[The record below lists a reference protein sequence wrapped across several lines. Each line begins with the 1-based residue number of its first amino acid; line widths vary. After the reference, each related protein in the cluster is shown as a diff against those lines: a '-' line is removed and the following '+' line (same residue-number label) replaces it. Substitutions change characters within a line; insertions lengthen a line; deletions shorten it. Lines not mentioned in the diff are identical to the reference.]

1 MIKLHSEKVKDD
13 LRAVYTGDFIATN
26 LVCDNNL
33 KRHEKLEFVS
43 EPA

>member
-13 LRAVYTGDFIATN
+13 LRAVYTGDFVAN
-26 LVCDNNL
+26 NVACDDNL
-33 KRHEKLEFVS
+33 KRHENLEFVS